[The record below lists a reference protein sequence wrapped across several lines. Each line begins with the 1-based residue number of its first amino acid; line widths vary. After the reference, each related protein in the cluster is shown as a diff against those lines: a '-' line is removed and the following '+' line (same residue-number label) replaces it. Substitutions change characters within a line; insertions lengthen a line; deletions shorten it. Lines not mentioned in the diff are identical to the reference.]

1 MISPPAA
8 FEKPTIGNEQIKS
21 KNFIILSEDKKQYNV
36 LFENYGNS
44 LILSAE
50 IIEPNTI
57 EKIRFENKFS
67 LLDIQK
73 VKLFQV
79 FDTIDE
85 CLSEIFNFIELNKG
99 IIKVKN
105 SLLSLIIPL
114 NSKKY
119 PEISFELNQKE
130 KNDSEKI
137 KELYNVIHKLNEEKI
152 KEKKENDELKK
163 KIERLENSLYFDIEI
178 LGKKEEVNGIS
189 IEFFIF
195 GENEFHKFIDNKW
208 KFNENDDCLTFNF
221 KVKNIDKINDFKKF
235 IDNNKEV
242 FDESL
247 SDKKINI
254 RENVENNIYLD
265 LIAPII
271 DDNDD
276 DDTKEFIE
284 IIKNIINTSNINEL
298 KNIKIVLK
306 SDFQIQYL
314 FENKNFQSLFDEFL
328 KLQFYMK
335 GLTINSKFFLLYL
348 INTIKKDN
356 ENSKIK
362 DTIFSLLDKIKPLLL
377 ISSRKFYFFLNE
389 EIKNK
394 IYNCIT
400 ETSEDDI
407 ENLDIKELIE
417 SIIEEIKQSIKNI
430 ELLENI
436 NFDEFTI
443 YLSFIQEKIG
453 FGLKFNLQ
461 KFNEVILEQIIKK

>member
-50 IIEPNTI
+50 IIESNTI
-57 EKIRFENKFS
+57 EKIRFQNKFS

-79 FDTIDE
+79 FDSIDE

-105 SLLSLIIPL
+105 SLLYLIIPL

-119 PEISFELNQKE
+119 PEISFELKPKE
-130 KNDSEKI
+130 KTDSEKI
-137 KELYNVIHKLNEEKI
+137 KELYKVIHKLNEEKI

-189 IEFFIF
+189 IEFFLF
-195 GENEFHKFIDNKW
+195 GENEFQKFIDNKW
-208 KFNENDDCLTFNF
+208 KFNENDGCLTFNF

-242 FDESL
+242 FNESV
-247 SDKKINI
+247 SDKKINV

-265 LIAPII
+265 LIGPFREK
-271 DDNDD
+271 DE
-276 DDTKEFIE
+276 EFIE
-284 IIKNIINTSNINEL
+284 IIKNIINSSNI
-298 KNIKIVLK
+298 KTVLK

-314 FENKNFQSLFDEFL
+314 LENKTFKSLFDEFL
-328 KLQFYMK
+328 KLQFYIK

-453 FGLKFNLQ
+453 YGLKFNLQ

>member
-50 IIEPNTI
+50 IIESNTI
-57 EKIRFENKFS
+57 EKIRFQNKFS

-79 FDTIDE
+79 FDSIDE

-130 KNDSEKI
+130 KTDSEKI

-189 IEFFIF
+189 IEFFLF
-195 GENEFHKFIDNKW
+195 GENEFQNFIDNKW
-208 KFNENDDCLTFNF
+208 KFDENDGCITFNF

-265 LIAPII
+265 LIGPFREK
-271 DDNDD
+271 DE
-276 DDTKEFIE
+276 EFIE
-284 IIKNIINTSNINEL
+284 II

-314 FENKNFQSLFDEFL
+314 FENKNFKSLFDEFL

-461 KFNEVILEQIIKK
+461 KFNEFILEQIIKK

>member
-79 FDTIDE
+79 FDSIDE

-105 SLLSLIIPL
+105 SILSLIIPL

-208 KFNENDDCLTFNF
+208 KFDENDDCLTFNF
-221 KVKNIDKINDFKKF
+221 KVKNIDKIND
-235 IDNNKEV
+235 I
-242 FDESL
+242 
-247 SDKKINI
+247 
-254 RENVENNIYLD
+254 
-265 LIAPII
+265 
-271 DDNDD
+271 
-276 DDTKEFIE
+276 
-284 IIKNIINTSNINEL
+284 
-298 KNIKIVLK
+298 
-306 SDFQIQYL
+306 
-314 FENKNFQSLFDEFL
+314 
-328 KLQFYMK
+328 
-335 GLTINSKFFLLYL
+335 
-348 INTIKKDN
+348 
-356 ENSKIK
+356 
-362 DTIFSLLDKIKPLLL
+362 
-377 ISSRKFYFFLNE
+377 
-389 EIKNK
+389 
-394 IYNCIT
+394 
-400 ETSEDDI
+400 
-407 ENLDIKELIE
+407 
-417 SIIEEIKQSIKNI
+417 
-430 ELLENI
+430 
-436 NFDEFTI
+436 
-443 YLSFIQEKIG
+443 
-453 FGLKFNLQ
+453 
-461 KFNEVILEQIIKK
+461 